1 MEIDKSLIRTIGE
14 NGAQDILSEMGELT
28 LDSIIDNDSIGQIP
42 IIGTLRSAYKITNSI
57 SDYLFIQKLL
67 KFLKELNTL
76 SITEKTEMKNRI
88 NNEEK
93 YGKKVGENLL
103 EIINKID
110 DNDKPKIISKIF
122 KAYINKEI
130 EFQHFLKFSQ
140 IVNKSYLPELL
151 NLTEF
156 YRGQSL
162 TNENSSGLLSMGL
175 IKISDKQYYGEIS
188 MRDLSEREQFEYILN
203 TDGIKLMYILYPEFE
218 IIR

>member
-1 MEIDKSLIRTIGE
+1 MEIDKSLIKTIGE

-175 IKISDKQYYGEIS
+175 IKISAKQYYGEIS